1 MKRVFNVIGIIFLVI
16 VILLNI
22 CLTANL
28 DASEH
33 ITISFNNFFYI
44 IGLIITGLIIYFA
57 SNALNKYLYKD
68 EKKKKLRKILFISAI
83 SIYII
88 ADILWTIFVRAPI
101 VGDQVHVNSMGQ
113 LFYRG
118 YDEEIINSNTYAG
131 IPLGEYIQAYNQQIP
146 QAFLYSLFFR
156 LIHIDEFG
164 TPRALNVI
172 AIIIILIAIYKIGNM
187 ISKSHK
193 VNKVRL
199 MVLFLTFLSLPM
211 LSTFVYGDIPSLA
224 FALLS
229 VYYMMKFVYYL
240 NNKDRNVK
248 NIDANNENSNDGKN
262 NSKNCNVT
270 NNLNANINAKGAII
284 VKEKESKYLGIKYFV
299 LSTIFS
305 MIAYMFRMNSL
316 IFVIATVI
324 YLLFNLFMKIT
335 SKTAKENITNAL
347 VIVIYVVMSIL
358 PAKLVNDYYINK
370 YNLDENKAYPNISYI
385 LMGMSESWRGNG
397 WYNEDI
403 GEPALKNPQGIKEEY
418 ENKIKDRLT
427 YFSQNIGYTFRFY
440 TMKLASMW
448 SENTYSAVRLNLLH
462 ESEDDYLNVIKEPL
476 AFYQKALLILM
487 CVCSIIVLIQ
497 NRKNLSPEIIYLLLI
512 FMGGFAFHIIWEAK
526 SRYIIPYI
534 VVLIPIASVQ
544 IFSKKSKNKI
554 NIDEN

>member
-1 MKRVFNVIGIIFLVI
+1 MKRFFSIIGIIFLVI
-16 VILLNI
+16 VIALNLI
-22 CLTANL
+22 FTADL

-33 ITISFNNFFYI
+33 ITISYNNIFYI
-44 IGLIITGLIIYFA
+44 IGLIVIGLIIYFV
-57 SNALNKYLYKD
+57 SNILNKYLYKD

-118 YDEEIINSNTYAG
+118 YDEEIINSDTYAG

-172 AIIIILIAIYKIGNM
+172 AIIIILVAIYKIGNM
-187 ISKSHK
+187 ISKKHK

-229 VYYMMKFVYYL
+229 VYYMMKFVDY
-240 NNKDRNVK
+240 NK
-248 NIDANNENSNDGKN
+248 
-262 NSKNCNVT
+262 
-270 NNLNANINAKGAII
+270 L
-284 VKEKESKYLGIKYFV
+284 KYFT
-299 LSTIFS
+299 LATIFS

-324 YLLFNLFMKIT
+324 YLLFNLFTKIT
-335 SKTAKENITNAL
+335 SKTAKENIINAL
-347 VIVIYVVMSIL
+347 LIVIFIVVSIV
-358 PAKLVNDYYINK
+358 PAQIVNDYYINK
-370 YNLDENKAYPNISYI
+370 YNLDKSKEYPNISYI

-403 GEPALKNPQGIKEEY
+403 GEPALKNPESSKEEY
-418 ENKIKDRLT
+418 ADKIKDRLT
-427 YFSQNIGYTFRFY
+427 YFSQNIGYTYRFY

-476 AFYQKALLILM
+476 LFYQKALLILM

-497 NRKNLSPEIIYLLLI
+497 NRKNLSVNVIYLLLI

-534 VVLIPIASVQ
+534 VVLIPIAS
-544 IFSKKSKNKI
+544 IEINKLKKIGQKEHSN
-554 NIDEN
+554 

>member
-1 MKRVFNVIGIIFLVI
+1 MKRFFSIIGIIFLVI
-16 VILLNI
+16 VIALNLI
-22 CLTANL
+22 FTADL

-33 ITISFNNFFYI
+33 ITISYNNIFYI
-44 IGLIITGLIIYFA
+44 IGLIVIGLIIYFV
-57 SNALNKYLYKD
+57 SNILNKYLYKD

-118 YDEEIINSNTYAG
+118 YDEEIINSDTYAG

-164 TPRALNVI
+164 TPRVLNVI
-172 AIIIILIAIYKIGNM
+172 AIIIILVAIYKIGNM
-187 ISKSHK
+187 ISKNHK

-229 VYYMMKFVYYL
+229 VYYMMKFVDY
-240 NNKDRNVK
+240 NK
-248 NIDANNENSNDGKN
+248 
-262 NSKNCNVT
+262 
-270 NNLNANINAKGAII
+270 L
-284 VKEKESKYLGIKYFV
+284 KYFT
-299 LSTIFS
+299 LATIFS

-324 YLLFNLFMKIT
+324 YLLFNLFTKIT
-335 SKTAKENITNAL
+335 SKTVKENIINAL
-347 VIVIYVVMSIL
+347 LIVIFIVVSIV
-358 PAKLVNDYYINK
+358 PAQIVNDYYINK
-370 YNLDENKAYPNISYI
+370 YNLDKSKEYPNISYI

-403 GEPALKNPQGIKEEY
+403 GEPALKNPESSKEEY
-418 ENKIKDRLT
+418 AEKIKDRLT
-427 YFSQNIGYTFRFY
+427 YFLQNMGYTFRFY

-476 AFYQKALLILM
+476 TFYQKALLILM
-487 CVCSIIVLIQ
+487 CVCLIIVLIQ
-497 NRKNLSPEIIYLLLI
+497 NRKNLSVNVIYLLLI

-534 VVLIPIASVQ
+534 VVLIPIAS
-544 IFSKKSKNKI
+544 IEINKFKKIGQKEHSN
-554 NIDEN
+554 

>member
-1 MKRVFNVIGIIFLVI
+1 MKRFFSIIGIIFLVI
-16 VILLNI
+16 VISLNLI
-22 CLTANL
+22 FTADL

-33 ITISFNNFFYI
+33 ITISYNNIFYI
-44 IGLIITGLIIYFA
+44 IGLIVIGLIIYFV
-57 SNALNKYLYKD
+57 SNILNKYLYKD

-118 YDEEIINSNTYAG
+118 YDEEIINSDTYAG

-172 AIIIILIAIYKIGNM
+172 AIIIILVAIYKIGNM
-187 ISKSHK
+187 ISKNHK
-193 VNKVRL
+193 INKVRL

-229 VYYMMKFVYYL
+229 VYYMMKFMDY
-240 NNKDRNVK
+240 NK
-248 NIDANNENSNDGKN
+248 
-262 NSKNCNVT
+262 
-270 NNLNANINAKGAII
+270 L
-284 VKEKESKYLGIKYFV
+284 KYFT
-299 LSTIFS
+299 LATIFS

-324 YLLFNLFMKIT
+324 YLLFNLFTKIT
-335 SKTAKENITNAL
+335 SKTVKENIINAL
-347 VIVIYVVMSIL
+347 LIVIFIVVSIV
-358 PAKLVNDYYINK
+358 PAQIVNDYYINK
-370 YNLDENKAYPNISYI
+370 YNLDKSKEYPNISYI

-403 GEPALKNPQGIKEEY
+403 GEPALKNPESSKEEY
-418 ENKIKDRLT
+418 AEKIKDRLT
-427 YFSQNIGYTFRFY
+427 YFSQNMGYTFRFY

-476 AFYQKALLILM
+476 TFYQKALLILM

-497 NRKNLSPEIIYLLLI
+497 NRKNLSVNVIYLLLI

-534 VVLIPIASVQ
+534 VVLIPIAS
-544 IFSKKSKNKI
+544 IEINKFI
-554 NIDEN
+554 KIGQKEHSN

>member
-1 MKRVFNVIGIIFLVI
+1 MKRFFSIIGIIFLVI
-16 VILLNI
+16 VIALNLI
-22 CLTANL
+22 FTADL

-33 ITISFNNFFYI
+33 ITISYNNIFYI
-44 IGLIITGLIIYFA
+44 IGLIVIGLIIYFV
-57 SNALNKYLYKD
+57 SNILNKYLYKD

-118 YDEEIINSNTYAG
+118 YDEEIINSDTYAG

-172 AIIIILIAIYKIGNM
+172 AIIIILVAIYKIGNM
-187 ISKSHK
+187 ISKKHK
-193 VNKVRL
+193 VNKLRL

-229 VYYMMKFVYYL
+229 VYYMMKFVDY
-240 NNKDRNVK
+240 NK
-248 NIDANNENSNDGKN
+248 
-262 NSKNCNVT
+262 
-270 NNLNANINAKGAII
+270 L
-284 VKEKESKYLGIKYFV
+284 KYFT
-299 LSTIFS
+299 LATIFS

-324 YLLFNLFMKIT
+324 YLLFNLFTKIT
-335 SKTAKENITNAL
+335 SKTVKENIINAL
-347 VIVIYVVMSIL
+347 LIVIFIVVSIV
-358 PAKLVNDYYINK
+358 PAQIVNDYYINK
-370 YNLDENKAYPNISYI
+370 YNLDKSKEYPNISYI

-403 GEPALKNPQGIKEEY
+403 GEPALKNPESSKEEY
-418 ENKIKDRLT
+418 AEKIKDRLT
-427 YFSQNIGYTFRFY
+427 YFSQNMGYTFRFY
-440 TMKLASMW
+440 TMKLASIW

-476 AFYQKALLILM
+476 TFYQKALLILM

-497 NRKNLSPEIIYLLLI
+497 NRKNLSVNVIYLLLI

-534 VVLIPIASVQ
+534 VVLIPIAS
-544 IFSKKSKNKI
+544 IEINKFI
-554 NIDEN
+554 KIGQKEHSN

>member
-1 MKRVFNVIGIIFLVI
+1 MKRFFSIIGIIFLVI
-16 VILLNI
+16 VIALNLI
-22 CLTANL
+22 FTADL

-33 ITISFNNFFYI
+33 ITISYNNIFYI
-44 IGLIITGLIIYFA
+44 IGLIVIGLIIYFV
-57 SNALNKYLYKD
+57 SNILNKYLYKD

-118 YDEEIINSNTYAG
+118 YDEEIINSDTYAG

-172 AIIIILIAIYKIGNM
+172 AIIIILVAIYKIGNM
-187 ISKSHK
+187 ISKNHK

-229 VYYMMKFVYYL
+229 VYYMMKFVDY
-240 NNKDRNVK
+240 NK
-248 NIDANNENSNDGKN
+248 
-262 NSKNCNVT
+262 
-270 NNLNANINAKGAII
+270 L
-284 VKEKESKYLGIKYFV
+284 KYFT
-299 LSTIFS
+299 LATIFS

-324 YLLFNLFMKIT
+324 YLLFNLFTKIT
-335 SKTAKENITNAL
+335 SKTVKENIINAL
-347 VIVIYVVMSIL
+347 LIVIFIVVSIV
-358 PAKLVNDYYINK
+358 PAQIVNDYYINK
-370 YNLDENKAYPNISYI
+370 YNLDKSKEYPNISYI

-403 GEPALKNPQGIKEEY
+403 GEPALKNPESSKEEY
-418 ENKIKDRLT
+418 AEKIKDRLT
-427 YFSQNIGYTFRFY
+427 YFSQNMGYTFRFY
-440 TMKLASMW
+440 IMKLASMW

-476 AFYQKALLILM
+476 TFYQKALLILM

-497 NRKNLSPEIIYLLLI
+497 NRKNLSVNVIYLLLI

-534 VVLIPIASVQ
+534 VVLIPIAS
-544 IFSKKSKNKI
+544 IEINKFKKIGQKEHSN
-554 NIDEN
+554 

>member
-1 MKRVFNVIGIIFLVI
+1 MKRFFSIIGIIFLVI
-16 VILLNI
+16 VIALNLI
-22 CLTANL
+22 FTADL

-33 ITISFNNFFYI
+33 ITISYNNIFYI
-44 IGLIITGLIIYFA
+44 IGLIVIGLIIYFV
-57 SNALNKYLYKD
+57 SNILNKYLYKD
-68 EKKKKLRKILFISAI
+68 EKKKKLRKILCISAI

-118 YDEEIINSNTYAG
+118 YDEEIINSDTYAG

-172 AIIIILIAIYKIGNM
+172 AIIIILVAIYKIGNM
-187 ISKSHK
+187 ISKNHK
-193 VNKVRL
+193 INKVRL

-229 VYYMMKFVYYL
+229 VYYMMKFVDY
-240 NNKDRNVK
+240 NK
-248 NIDANNENSNDGKN
+248 
-262 NSKNCNVT
+262 
-270 NNLNANINAKGAII
+270 L
-284 VKEKESKYLGIKYFV
+284 KYFT
-299 LSTIFS
+299 LATIFS

-324 YLLFNLFMKIT
+324 YLLFNLFTKIT
-335 SKTAKENITNAL
+335 SKTVKENIINAL
-347 VIVIYVVMSIL
+347 LIVIFIVVSIV
-358 PAKLVNDYYINK
+358 PAQIVNDYYINK
-370 YNLDENKAYPNISYI
+370 YNLDKSKEYPNISYI

-403 GEPALKNPQGIKEEY
+403 GEPALKNPESSKEEY
-418 ENKIKDRLT
+418 AEKIKDRLT
-427 YFSQNIGYTFRFY
+427 YFSQNMGYTFRFY

-476 AFYQKALLILM
+476 TFYQKALLILM

-497 NRKNLSPEIIYLLLI
+497 NRKNLSVNVIYLLLI

-534 VVLIPIASVQ
+534 VVLIPIAS
-544 IFSKKSKNKI
+544 IETNKFKKIGQKKHSN
-554 NIDEN
+554 

>member
-1 MKRVFNVIGIIFLVI
+1 MKRFFSIIGIIFLVI
-16 VILLNI
+16 VIALNLI
-22 CLTANL
+22 FTADL

-33 ITISFNNFFYI
+33 ITVNFNNIFYI

-118 YDEEIINSNTYAG
+118 YDEVIINSNTYAG

-172 AIIIILIAIYKIGNM
+172 TIIIILVAIYKIGNM

-199 MVLFLTFLSLPM
+199 MVLFLTFISLPM

-224 FALLS
+224 FSLLS
-229 VYYMMKFVYYL
+229 VYYMMKFVDYL
-240 NNKDRNVK
+240 NNKDRYAN
-248 NIDANNENSNDGKN
+248 NFDANTNNENCNDEKDSNAQ
-262 NSKNCNVT
+262 
-270 NNLNANINAKGAII
+270 NNLNSNNNNSGAII
-284 VKEKESKYLGIKYFV
+284 VKEKVSKYLGIKYFTLATV
-299 LSTIFS
+299 FS

-324 YLLFNLFMKIT
+324 YLLFNLFTKIT
-335 SKTAKENITNAL
+335 SKTSKENVINGVVIVLYAL
-347 VIVIYVVMSIL
+347 VSIV
-358 PAKLVNDYYINK
+358 PAQIVNDYYISK
-370 YNLDENKAYPNISYI
+370 YNLDKSKAYPNISYI
-385 LMGMSESWRGNG
+385 LIGMSESWRGNG

-403 GEPALKNPQGIKEEY
+403 GEPALKSPEGIKEEY
-418 ENKIKDRLT
+418 ENRIKDRIT
-427 YFSQNIGYTFRFY
+427 YFSQNMGYTFRFY

-448 SENTYSAVRLNLLH
+448 AENTYSAVRLNLLN
-462 ESEDDYLNVIKEPL
+462 ESEDDYLNVVKEPL
-476 AFYQKALLILM
+476 TFYQKALLILT
-487 CVCSIIVLIQ
+487 CVCVIIVLIQ
-497 NRKNLSPEIIYLLLI
+497 NRKNLSVNVIYLLLI

-534 VVLIPIASVQ
+534 VVLIPIAS
-544 IFSKKSKNKI
+544 IEINKFIKKEKNK
-554 NIDEN
+554 NC

>member
-1 MKRVFNVIGIIFLVI
+1 MKRFFSIIGIIFLVI
-16 VILLNI
+16 VIALNLI
-22 CLTANL
+22 FTADL

-33 ITISFNNFFYI
+33 ITISYNNIFYI
-44 IGLIITGLIIYFA
+44 IGLIVIGLIIYFV
-57 SNALNKYLYKD
+57 SNILNKYLYKD

-118 YDEEIINSNTYAG
+118 YDEEIINSDTYAG

-164 TPRALNVI
+164 TPRVLNVI
-172 AIIIILIAIYKIGNM
+172 AIIVILVAIYKIGNM
-187 ISKSHK
+187 ISKNHK

-229 VYYMMKFVYYL
+229 VYYMMKFVDY
-240 NNKDRNVK
+240 NK
-248 NIDANNENSNDGKN
+248 
-262 NSKNCNVT
+262 
-270 NNLNANINAKGAII
+270 L
-284 VKEKESKYLGIKYFV
+284 KYFT
-299 LSTIFS
+299 LATIFS

-324 YLLFNLFMKIT
+324 YLLFNLFTKIT
-335 SKTAKENITNAL
+335 SKTVKENIINAL
-347 VIVIYVVMSIL
+347 LIVIFIVVSIV
-358 PAKLVNDYYINK
+358 PAQIVNDYYINK
-370 YNLDENKAYPNISYI
+370 YNLDKSKEYPNISYI

-403 GEPALKNPQGIKEEY
+403 GEPALKNPESSKEEY
-418 ENKIKDRLT
+418 AEKIKDRLT
-427 YFSQNIGYTFRFY
+427 YFSQNMGYTFRFY
-440 TMKLASMW
+440 IMKLASMW

-476 AFYQKALLILM
+476 TFYQKALLILM

-497 NRKNLSPEIIYLLLI
+497 NRKNLSVNVIYLLLI

-534 VVLIPIASVQ
+534 VVLIPIAS
-544 IFSKKSKNKI
+544 IKI
-554 NIDEN
+554 NKFKKIGQKEHSN

>member
-1 MKRVFNVIGIIFLVI
+1 MKRFFSIIGIIFLVI
-16 VILLNI
+16 VIALNLI
-22 CLTANL
+22 FTADL

-33 ITISFNNFFYI
+33 ITISYNNIFYI
-44 IGLIITGLIIYFA
+44 IGLIVIGLIIYFVL
-57 SNALNKYLYKD
+57 NILNKYLYKD

-118 YDEEIINSNTYAG
+118 YDEEIINSDTYAG

-172 AIIIILIAIYKIGNM
+172 AIIVILVAIYKIGNM
-187 ISKSHK
+187 ISKNHK

-229 VYYMMKFVYYL
+229 VYYMMKFVDY
-240 NNKDRNVK
+240 NK
-248 NIDANNENSNDGKN
+248 
-262 NSKNCNVT
+262 
-270 NNLNANINAKGAII
+270 L
-284 VKEKESKYLGIKYFV
+284 KYFT
-299 LSTIFS
+299 LATIFS

-324 YLLFNLFMKIT
+324 YLLFNLFTKIT
-335 SKTAKENITNAL
+335 SKTVKENIINAL
-347 VIVIYVVMSIL
+347 LIVIFIVVSIV
-358 PAKLVNDYYINK
+358 PAQIVNDYYINK
-370 YNLDENKAYPNISYI
+370 YNLDKSKEYPNISYI

-403 GEPALKNPQGIKEEY
+403 GEPALKNPESSKEEY
-418 ENKIKDRLT
+418 AEKIKDRLT
-427 YFSQNIGYTFRFY
+427 YFSQNMGYTFRFY

-476 AFYQKALLILM
+476 LFYQKALLILM

-497 NRKNLSPEIIYLLLI
+497 NRKNLSVNVIYLLLI

-534 VVLIPIASVQ
+534 VVLIPIAS
-544 IFSKKSKNKI
+544 IKI
-554 NIDEN
+554 NKFKKIGQKEHSN

>member
-1 MKRVFNVIGIIFLVI
+1 MKRFFSIIGIIFLVI
-16 VILLNI
+16 VIALNLI
-22 CLTANL
+22 FTADL

-33 ITISFNNFFYI
+33 ITISYNNIFYI
-44 IGLIITGLIIYFA
+44 IGLIVIGLIIYFV
-57 SNALNKYLYKD
+57 SNILNKYLYKD

-118 YDEEIINSNTYAG
+118 YDEVIINSNTYAG

-172 AIIIILIAIYKIGNM
+172 AIIIILVAIYKIGNM
-187 ISKSHK
+187 ISKNHK

-229 VYYMMKFVYYL
+229 VYYMMKFVDY
-240 NNKDRNVK
+240 NK
-248 NIDANNENSNDGKN
+248 
-262 NSKNCNVT
+262 
-270 NNLNANINAKGAII
+270 L
-284 VKEKESKYLGIKYFV
+284 KYFT
-299 LSTIFS
+299 LATIFS

-316 IFVIATVI
+316 IIVIATVI
-324 YLLFNLFMKIT
+324 YLLFNLFTKIT
-335 SKTAKENITNAL
+335 SKTVKENIINAL
-347 VIVIYVVMSIL
+347 LIVIFIVVSIV
-358 PAKLVNDYYINK
+358 PAQIVNDYYINK
-370 YNLDENKAYPNISYI
+370 YNLDKSKEYPNISYI

-403 GEPALKNPQGIKEEY
+403 GEPALKNPESSKEEY
-418 ENKIKDRLT
+418 AEKIKDRLT
-427 YFSQNIGYTFRFY
+427 YFSQNMGYTFRFY

-476 AFYQKALLILM
+476 TFYQKALLILM

-497 NRKNLSPEIIYLLLI
+497 NRKNLSVNVIYLLLI

-534 VVLIPIASVQ
+534 VVLIPIAS
-544 IFSKKSKNKI
+544 IEINKFTKKRK
-554 NIDEN
+554 DTV

>member
-1 MKRVFNVIGIIFLVI
+1 MKRFFSIIGIIFLVI
-16 VILLNI
+16 VIALNLI
-22 CLTANL
+22 FTADL

-33 ITISFNNFFYI
+33 ITISYNNIFYI
-44 IGLIITGLIIYFA
+44 IGLLVIGLIIYFV
-57 SNALNKYLYKD
+57 SNILNKYLYKD

-118 YDEEIINSNTYAG
+118 YDEEIINSDTYAG

-172 AIIIILIAIYKIGNM
+172 AIIIILVAIYKIGNM
-187 ISKSHK
+187 ISKNHK
-193 VNKVRL
+193 INKVRL

-229 VYYMMKFVYYL
+229 VYYMMKFMDY
-240 NNKDRNVK
+240 NK
-248 NIDANNENSNDGKN
+248 
-262 NSKNCNVT
+262 
-270 NNLNANINAKGAII
+270 L
-284 VKEKESKYLGIKYFV
+284 KYFT
-299 LSTIFS
+299 LATIFS

-324 YLLFNLFMKIT
+324 YLLFNLFTKIT
-335 SKTAKENITNAL
+335 SKTVKENIINAL
-347 VIVIYVVMSIL
+347 LIVIFIVVSIV
-358 PAKLVNDYYINK
+358 PAQIVNDYYINK
-370 YNLDENKAYPNISYI
+370 YNLDKSKEYPNISYI

-403 GEPALKNPQGIKEEY
+403 GEPALKNPESSKEEY
-418 ENKIKDRLT
+418 AEKIKDRLT
-427 YFSQNIGYTFRFY
+427 YFSQNMGYTFRFY

-476 AFYQKALLILM
+476 TFYQKALLILM

-497 NRKNLSPEIIYLLLI
+497 NRKNLSVNVIYLLLI

-534 VVLIPIASVQ
+534 VVLIPIAS
-544 IFSKKSKNKI
+544 IEINKFKKIGQKEHSN
-554 NIDEN
+554 

>member
-1 MKRVFNVIGIIFLVI
+1 MKRFFSIIGIIFLVI
-16 VILLNI
+16 VIALNLI
-22 CLTANL
+22 FTADL

-33 ITISFNNFFYI
+33 ITISYNNIFYI
-44 IGLIITGLIIYFA
+44 IGLLVIGLIIYFV
-57 SNALNKYLYKD
+57 SNILNKYLYKD

-118 YDEEIINSNTYAG
+118 YDEEIINSDTYAG

-172 AIIIILIAIYKIGNM
+172 AIIIILVAIYKIGNM
-187 ISKSHK
+187 ISKNHK
-193 VNKVRL
+193 INKVRL

-229 VYYMMKFVYYL
+229 VYYMMKFMDY
-240 NNKDRNVK
+240 NK
-248 NIDANNENSNDGKN
+248 
-262 NSKNCNVT
+262 
-270 NNLNANINAKGAII
+270 L
-284 VKEKESKYLGIKYFV
+284 KYFT
-299 LSTIFS
+299 LATIFS

-324 YLLFNLFMKIT
+324 YLLFNLFTKIT
-335 SKTAKENITNAL
+335 SKTVKENIINAL
-347 VIVIYVVMSIL
+347 LIVIFIVVSIV
-358 PAKLVNDYYINK
+358 PAQIVNDYYINK
-370 YNLDENKAYPNISYI
+370 YNLDKSKEYPNISYI

-403 GEPALKNPQGIKEEY
+403 GEPALKNPESSKEEY
-418 ENKIKDRLT
+418 AEKIKDRLT
-427 YFSQNIGYTFRFY
+427 YFSQNMGYTFRFY

-476 AFYQKALLILM
+476 TFYQKALLILM

-497 NRKNLSPEIIYLLLI
+497 NRKNLSVNVIYLLLI

-534 VVLIPIASVQ
+534 VVLIPIAS
-544 IFSKKSKNKI
+544 IEINKFKKIGQKKHSN
-554 NIDEN
+554 